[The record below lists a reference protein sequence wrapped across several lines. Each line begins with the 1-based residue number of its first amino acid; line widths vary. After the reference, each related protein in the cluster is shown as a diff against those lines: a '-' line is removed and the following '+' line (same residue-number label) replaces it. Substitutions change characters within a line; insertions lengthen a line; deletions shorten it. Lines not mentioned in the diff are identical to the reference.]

1 MSVVEFQVIGRKKP
15 TATELHPKIYRM
27 RLFAPNDT
35 IAKSRFWY
43 FMTKLNKIRGSQGE
57 ILAVNKVCPP
67 SCLFLFFSLSSLSFF
82 FPFYFCPFLG
92 FLFFLFFRCRWLLV
106 E

>member
-57 ILAVNKVCPP
+57 ILAVNKVSPLPP
-67 SCLFLFFSLSSLSFF
+67 TFFERIPS
-82 FPFYFCPFLG
+82 YFIFH
-92 FLFFLFFRCRWLLV
+92 CRILILV
-106 E
+106 AVKLPRKC